1 MIHNQPKSRRLSS
14 DLRDMTMTV
23 ALELKV
29 SLTVAPQPDNNANGQ
44 ACYWPVI
51 DSLVIHG
58 LRCSRQE
65 HPELFAA
72 ICAEIS
78 HDDMIDQLVADDM
91 NTF

>member
-1 MIHNQPKSRRLSS
+1 MIHNQPKARRLSS
-14 DLRDMTMTV
+14 DLRDMTLPV

-44 ACYWPVI
+44 PCYWPVI
-51 DSLVIHG
+51 DSLVVLG
-58 LRCSRQE
+58 VRCSRTE

-72 ICAEIS
+72 IRAEIG
-78 HDDMIDQLVADDM
+78 HDDMVDKLVADDM